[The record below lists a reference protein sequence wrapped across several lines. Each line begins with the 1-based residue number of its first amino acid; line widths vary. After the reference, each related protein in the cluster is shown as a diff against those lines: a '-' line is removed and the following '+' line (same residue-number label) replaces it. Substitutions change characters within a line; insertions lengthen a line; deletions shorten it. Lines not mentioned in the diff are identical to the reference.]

1 MPWWGWLVLVW
12 ANSAVLMAGLI
23 WMSEKGMSMSQVQS
37 VVDAVVGQLTKVR
50 DEIVARLDEVE
61 AQIIDAGVAEEVDLS
76 GLQAIADALDAI
88 VPDAAV
94 EAEVEV
100 DYEGLGE
107 VEVEVDDV
115 EGDEEVAVDEVEEDV
130 DVAVD
135 EAVEV
140 DEDEEVDEAEV
151 K

>member
-1 MPWWGWLVLVW
+1 
-12 ANSAVLMAGLI
+12 
-23 WMSEKGMSMSQVQS
+23 
-37 VVDAVVGQLTKVR
+37 VVDAVVAQLTKVR

-61 AQIIDAGVAEEVDLS
+61 AQVVGAGVEDQVDLS

-88 VPDAAV
+88 VPDAAE

-100 DYEGLGE
+100 EYEGLGE
-107 VEVEVDDV
+107 VEVDEDENVELGFDVVEDEV
-115 EGDEEVAVDEVEEDV
+115 VAVDEPVEDGEV
-130 DVAVD
+130 DEVVAVD

-140 DEDEEVDEAEV
+140 DEDEEVE

>member
-1 MPWWGWLVLVW
+1 MMPWWGWLVLVW
-12 ANSAVLMAGLI
+12 SNSAVVVAGLV
-23 WMSEKGMSMSQVQS
+23 WLSEKGAGMSQVQG
-37 VVDAVVGQLTKVR
+37 VVDAVVAQLTKVR
-50 DEIVARLDEVE
+50 DEILDRLDEVE
-61 AQIIDAGVAEEVDLS
+61 AQVIEAGVAEQVDLS

-100 DYEGLGE
+100 EYEGLGE
-107 VEVEVDDV
+107 VEYVDD
-115 EGDEEVAVDEVEEDV
+115 EDEDFEDGE

-140 DEDEEVDEAEV
+140 DEDEVEDE

>member
-1 MPWWGWLVLVW
+1 MLWLVFLALVN
-12 ANSAVLMAGLI
+12 AALLVAVFSWI
-23 WMSEKGMSMSQVQS
+23 NKKEYVIMSQVQG
-37 VVDAVVGQLTKVR
+37 VVDAVVAQLTKVR
-50 DEIVARLDEVE
+50 DEILDRLDEVE
-61 AQIIDAGVAEEVDLS
+61 AQVIEAGVAEQVDLS

-100 DYEGLGE
+100 EYEGLGE
-107 VEVEVDDV
+107 VEFEDF
-115 EGDEEVAVDEVEEDV
+115 EE

-135 EAVEV
+135 EAVEG
-140 DEDEEVDEAEV
+140 DEDEV